1 MEYVFISDTSRTF
14 RPNGPTNVFCRVTM
28 AANGMEIKL
37 IVLGSGG
44 VGKSAINIYYV
55 QHYFI
60 KEYDPSIE
68 DIFRKRIT
76 INETEFFVDILDTAG
91 QDEFNSMREPYMRHA
106 QGFLL
111 VYSVAD
117 KNSFDELPIL
127 IEQIFR
133 ARDADYVP
141 MVIIG
146 NKCDL
151 ESDRKVETKAGE
163 NLANEHKA
171 AFFETSAKFGINID
185 EPFETVTA
193 EIAQNRTIPENT
205 NNIMQKKKACIVC

>member
-1 MEYVFISDTSRTF
+1 
-14 RPNGPTNVFCRVTM
+14 M

-68 DIFRKRIT
+68 DVFRKRIT

-151 ESDRKVETKAGE
+151 EADRQVETKAGE
-163 NLANEHKA
+163 NLAEKYKA
-171 AFFETSAKFGINID
+171 AFFETSAKFGINVD
-185 EPFETVTA
+185 EAVEVISK
-193 EIAQNRTIPENT
+193 EIVKSKLLRKPINRSH
-205 NNIMQKKKACIVC
+205 KKAACVVC